1 VTLTITSFY
10 AAILALL
17 YVVLAGL
24 VIRQRFKHRVGLG
37 TGKEPQLLQTVRM
50 HGNFAEYVPFL
61 LILVAL
67 LELQQSPAWQLHLVA
82 GLTLAGRV
90 LHAIGLWRSSGTSVP
105 RFLGMISTFAALI
118 VGAVFLL
125 VK

>member
-1 VTLTITSFY
+1 MTLAITSFY

-37 TGKEPQLLQTVRM
+37 TGKEPRMLQTVRM

-125 VK
+125 AK

>member
-1 VTLTITSFY
+1 MTLAITSFY

-17 YVVLAGL
+17 YVVLAGF

-67 LELQQSPAWQLHLVA
+67 LELQQSPVWQLHLVA
-82 GLTLAGRV
+82 GLTFAGRV
-90 LHAIGLWRSSGTSVP
+90 MHAIGLWRSGGTSVP

-118 VGAVFLL
+118 VAAVFLL

>member
-1 VTLTITSFY
+1 MTLAITSFY

-17 YVVLAGL
+17 YVVLAAL

-37 TGKEPQLLQTVRM
+37 TGQEPQLLQTVRM

-67 LELQQSPAWQLHLVA
+67 LELQQAEQWQLHLVA
-82 GLTLAGRV
+82 GLTLADRV

-105 RFLGMISTFAALI
+105 RFLGMISTFTALI

-125 VK
+125 MK